1 MTNSVTIISSIEDV
15 GTYGELIGYFR
26 NHNNMYMRRL
36 IIILLLS
43 IFFINSF
50 AQKFSKNK
58 YLTDLSISKEDTNRL
73 EIYEGLILLYKY
85 DNIDSAQYYLIKGRA
100 LAEKLN
106 SERGIAMMYVSDGEI
121 KHAHSDYTGARQSDV
136 KALEMYYHLNY
147 PLGISTAYNALGVIE
162 AKLGNYK
169 QATSYFLR
177 SLMINEKINNKL
189 GVIQNNI
196 SLGVINMKVQNFKKS
211 FSYLD
216 HAINLAHDSSTR
228 TFLDAC
234 NNLGSLFA
242 LQGDLRK
249 ALYYFEMALEHSA
262 EVQNP
267 PLKVVIMT
275 NIANAYSNLNEP
287 KKAMQFYN
295 EALSLCK
302 RYHLPE
308 EEARAIYNIGVM
320 YEYSDPNKAIQYFEE
335 ALVYAKNMHLKQFCV
350 EIYESIYVVKRDMK
364 DFEGACDAF
373 EEFHIYSDSITK
385 LNNKAEIELVQST
398 FDLEKSNAK
407 INKLELTAQK
417 KELQEELTWIL
428 IVGILSFLFVIGI
441 ALYKRNKYNI
451 QLLRS
456 IQVRDK
462 LLSIIAHDL
471 RSPIN
476 NVLMILLELENNQLR
491 EEDKGTLFDV
501 LKKQTEMSLVT
512 LENILSW
519 GQVQLRSIKVNQE
532 VFNLNEVIQN
542 NISSVE
548 VSLKNKEINI
558 ETSVDPNIELYT
570 DMNQFDF
577 VVRNLLSNAIKF
589 SNYRSTISI
598 VAETINNTDI
608 KLSIIDH
615 GVGISE
621 DNLVLLFGVN
631 QKINV
636 GTAKEKGSGLGLLL
650 CKEFVEANQGEIGV
664 VSKLND
670 GSTFYFTSKIAGK
683 A

>member
-1 MTNSVTIISSIEDV
+1 
-15 GTYGELIGYFR
+15 
-26 NHNNMYMRRL
+26 MRRFIL
-36 IIILLLS
+36 IFLLS
-43 IFFINSF
+43 IFFFNSF

-73 EIYEGLILLYKY
+73 EIYEGLILNYKY
-85 DNIDSAQYYLIKGRA
+85 DNTDSAQYYLKKGRA

-106 SERGIAMMYVSDGEI
+106 FEKGIAMMYFCDGEI
-121 KHAHSDYTGARQSDV
+121 KHANSDFIGAHQSEM
-136 KALEMYYHLNY
+136 KALEMFYHLNY
-147 PLGISTAYNALGVIE
+147 PLGVSTAYNALGVIE

-196 SLGVINMKVQNFKKS
+196 SLGVINMKVQNFQKS
-211 FSYLD
+211 FSYLN
-216 HAINLAHDSSTR
+216 HAINLTHDSSTR

-234 NNLGSLFA
+234 NNLGTLFA
-242 LQGDLRK
+242 MQGNLRK

-267 PLKVVIMT
+267 PLKVVIIT

-287 KKAMQFYN
+287 YKAVQFYN
-295 EALSLCK
+295 EALSICK

-320 YEYSDPNKAIQYFEE
+320 YEYSDPKKAIQYFEQ
-335 ALVYAKNMHLKQFCV
+335 ALVNAKKMHLKQFCS

-385 LNNKAEIELVQST
+385 LNNKADIELVKSN
-398 FDLEKSNAK
+398 FDLENSNANIK
-407 INKLELTAQK
+407 ELELTAQK
-417 KELQEELTWIL
+417 KELQAQLTWLL
-428 IVGILSFLFVIGI
+428 IGGILSFLFVIVFV
-441 ALYKRNKYNI
+441 LYKRNKYNAE
-451 QLLRS
+451 LLRS
-456 IQVRDK
+456 IQIRDK

-476 NVLMILLELENNQLR
+476 NVLMILLELESNQLS
-491 EEDKGTLFDV
+491 EEEKNTLFDV
-501 LKKQTEMSLVT
+501 LKKQTEMSLIT

-519 GQVQLRSIKVNQE
+519 GQIQLRNIKVNQE

-542 NISSVE
+542 NISLVE
-548 VSLKNKEINI
+548 VSLKNKEIII
-558 ETSVDPNIELYT
+558 ETSIDQNIELYS

-598 VAETINNTDI
+598 VVETINNSDI
-608 KLSIIDH
+608 KVSIIDH

-621 DNLVLLFGVN
+621 GNQVLLFGVN
-631 QKINV
+631 QKINI
-636 GTAKEKGSGLGLLL
+636 GTAKEKGSGLGLLM

-664 VSKLND
+664 VSKLNE
-670 GSTFYFTSKIAGK
+670 GSTFYFTCKIAGK